1 MAHLHSHDHDD
12 GHDHAGHGHA
22 HHHHVDLSRLRSHSR
37 AFRWGIALNLLV
49 VVVQAFFGLYAKS
62 LALLADAGHN
72 LSDVLGLVL
81 ALGALV
87 ISQRQPTPRRTY
99 GLRSSSILAA
109 LANAMLVLFAVGGIA
124 WEAILRFGHPEPV
137 AGGVVMAVAGF
148 GIVVNALTAY
158 LFMSDRKQDV
168 NLQGAFLHMAVDAV
182 VSLGVV
188 VGGLLILW
196 TGQLWIDPVLSLI
209 IAFFVSLSTWDL
221 LKTSLNLA
229 LDAVPAHIDP
239 QKVRALL
246 ASLPGVAEVHD
257 LHIWPMSTTEVALTV
272 HLIMPGVVPHDAF
285 LDHVNEELREHFGIH
300 HATVQVEQ
308 GDAGHP
314 CEAAPHS

>member
-1 MAHLHSHDHDD
+1 MAHDHHHHNEHGHSGHDHD
-12 GHDHAGHGHA
+12 GALA
-22 HHHHVDLSRLRSHSR
+22 RLRSHSL

-49 VVVQAFFGLYAKS
+49 VAVQVTFGVYAKS

-81 ALGALV
+81 AWGALV
-87 ISQRQPTPRRTY
+87 ISQREPTPRHTY
-99 GLRSSSILAA
+99 GLRRSSILAA

-124 WEAILRFGHPEPV
+124 WEAVRRFGNPQPV

-148 GIVVNALTAY
+148 GIVINGLTAY

-196 TGQLWIDPVLSLI
+196 TGWLWIDPVLSLA
-209 IAFFVSLSTWDL
+209 IAFFVSLSTWGL
-221 LKTSLNLA
+221 LRTSLDLA
-229 LDAVPAHIDP
+229 LDAVPAHIAPED
-239 QKVRALL
+239 VRALL
-246 ASLPGVAEVHD
+246 ESLPGVAEVHD

-272 HLIMPGVVPHDAF
+272 HLVMPGVEAHDTF
-285 LDHVNEELREHFGIH
+285 LDRVNEELREHFGIR
-300 HATVQVEQ
+300 HATVQIEQ
-308 GDAGHP
+308 GAAGHA

>member
-1 MAHLHSHDHDD
+1 MAHLHHHHDNEHDHP
-12 GHDHAGHGHA
+12 G
-22 HHHHVDLSRLRSHSR
+22 DLSRLRSHSR
-37 AFRWGIALNLLV
+37 AFKWGIALNLMV
-49 VVVQAFFGLYAKS
+49 VVVQAFFGVYAKS

-72 LSDVLGLVL
+72 LSDVLGLGL
-81 ALGALV
+81 AWGALL
-87 ISQRQPTPRRTY
+87 ISQSLPTPRRTY
-99 GLRSSSILAA
+99 GFRSSSILAA
-109 LANAMLVLFAVGGIA
+109 LANAMLVLFVVGGIA
-124 WEAILRFGHPEPV
+124 WEAVRRFGHPQPV

-148 GIVVNALTAY
+148 GIVVNGLTAY

-196 TGQLWIDPVLSLI
+196 THRLWIDPVLSLA

-229 LDAVPAHIDP
+229 LDAVPAHIEP
-239 QKVRALL
+239 QAVRALL
-246 ASLPGVAEVHD
+246 AGLPGVAEVHD

-272 HLIMPGVVPHDAF
+272 HLIMPHTETHDAF
-285 LDHVNEELREHFGIH
+285 LDLVNEELREHFGIN
-300 HATVQVEQ
+300 HATVQIER

-314 CEAAPHS
+314 CESAPHS

>member
-1 MAHLHSHDHDD
+1 MAHLHLHHDHHGNPHDHDTD
-12 GHDHAGHGHA
+12 M
-22 HHHHVDLSRLRSHSR
+22 SRLRSHTR

-49 VVVQAFFGLYAKS
+49 VVVQAFFGVYAKS

-72 LSDVLGLVL
+72 LSDVLGLAL
-81 ALGALV
+81 ALGALL
-87 ISQRQPTPRRTY
+87 ISQREPTPRHTY
-99 GLRSSSILAA
+99 GLRRSSILAA

-124 WEAILRFGHPEPV
+124 WEAVRRFGNPQPV

-148 GIVVNALTAY
+148 GIVVNGLTAY
-158 LFMSDRKQDV
+158 LFMSDRKRDV

-188 VGGLLILW
+188 VGGSLIVW
-196 TGQLWIDPVLSLI
+196 TGRLWIDPVLSLG
-209 IAFFVSLSTWDL
+209 IAFFISLSTWDL

-239 QKVRALL
+239 QGVRALL
-246 ASLPGVAEVHD
+246 ESLPGVTEVHD
-257 LHIWPMSTTEVALTV
+257 LHIWPMSTTEAALTV
-272 HLIMPGVVPHDAF
+272 HLIMPDVETHDAF
-285 LDHVNEELREHFGIH
+285 LDQVNEELREHFGIR
-300 HATVQVEQ
+300 HATVQVER